1 MSNMDAPVFY
11 HVGGLTESLVG
22 GFGFF
27 DVGAHEVTPQ
37 ARRRRPQVG
46 ESDDLRW
53 KLPQS

>member
-46 ESDDLRW
+46 ESDDLPW